1 MDRKKA
7 ARLLYNKYALDF
19 EERTRD
25 YIVDGRELFIKNLN
39 GKDVLD
45 LGCGP
50 GRDSLFFK
58 NLGLNPFCIDISP
71 VIIKMCKEKGLDAK
85 IGDFENLEFE
95 NNSFDGVWAYTSL
108 LHSPKK
114 KFAGIIGKIGV
125 ILREKGIFYLGM
137 KEGDFEGWIK
147 DERYSGMPRFI
158 ALYKDEELKEI
169 LSKKFNIAH
178 NIRVEFDGKV
188 YLNYLCRKI

>member
-58 NLGLNPFCIDISP
+58 NQGFNPFCIDISP

-85 IGDFENLEFE
+85 IGDFEKW
-95 NNSFDGVWAYTSL
+95 SFDGGLGLYF
-108 LHSPKK
+108 
-114 KFAGIIGKIGV
+114 FAT
-125 ILREKGIFYLGM
+125 FT
-137 KEGDFEGWIK
+137 
-147 DERYSGMPRFI
+147 
-158 ALYKDEELKEI
+158 
-169 LSKKFNIAH
+169 
-178 NIRVEFDGKV
+178 
-188 YLNYLCRKI
+188 